1 MVDASLVTDRERL
14 GGTFDQAAEL
24 YQDARPE
31 YPDALFERLVEAA
44 KLRRGDRVLEVGP
57 GPGKATIH
65 MVRRGLQVTAVEPGA
80 ALAAQARAN
89 LAGHPFEVVNRRFED
104 WNAQPGEFAAVVAA
118 TVWHWLDPD
127 LRYGRAARAL
137 RPDGHL
143 AIWSAQHVF
152 PVGGDPFFEE
162 LQEVY
167 DQIGEAP
174 PEGAPRPAPGEL
186 PEMTDEIRASGLFQM
201 VSVDHFNWTVDY
213 TAETYIDL
221 LRTFS
226 GHIAMAP
233 ADRDRLFSEIR
244 RRVALRPGGTVR
256 RGWGTVLHIARKL

>member
-1 MVDASLVTDRERL
+1 
-14 GGTFDQAAEL
+14 
-24 YQDARPE
+24 
-31 YPDALFERLVEAA
+31 
-44 KLRRGDRVLEVGP
+44 
-57 GPGKATIH
+57 
-65 MVRRGLQVTAVEPGA
+65 VTAVEHGA

-89 LAGHPFEVVNRRFED
+89 LAGHPVEVVNRRFED

-118 TVWHWLDPD
+118 TAWHWLDPD

-137 RPDGHL
+137 RPGGHL

-186 PEMTDEIRASGLFQM
+186 PEMTDEIRATGQFQM
-201 VSVDHFNWTVDY
+201 VSVDHFDWTVDY

-244 RRVALRPGGTVR
+244 RRVALRIAPRWVVEFLVLVSGVDHAVSAAGSATSWGLVGGLVMSFMLASER
-256 RGWGTVLHIARKL
+256 